1 MGRYKVDFVP
11 QQKKKGIGMLQ
22 NFWNVVSATN
32 MPAQR
37 DFFLGSMLTVTEVLA
52 DHPVLDTAQ
61 VIAAGSHL
69 IRRLKTHQ
77 RLDAFF
83 SVVVNR
89 VELRSVAQCSVLY
102 N

>member
-1 MGRYKVDFVP
+1 
-11 QQKKKGIGMLQ
+11 MLQ

-83 SVVVNR
+83 FRCCESRR
-89 VELRSVAQCSVLY
+89 VALRGAVFSTVQLRTLQKNVRIHFLMGQKL
-102 N
+102 